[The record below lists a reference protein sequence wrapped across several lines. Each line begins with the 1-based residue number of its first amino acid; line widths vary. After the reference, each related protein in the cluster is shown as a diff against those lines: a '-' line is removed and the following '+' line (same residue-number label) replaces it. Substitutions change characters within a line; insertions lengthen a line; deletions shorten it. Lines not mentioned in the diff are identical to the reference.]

1 MVTTELPQ
9 LPFPRRDILDVGPLY
24 RTLQAQAPIVA
35 VRTPAGDVAWL
46 VTRHDTA
53 KTLFADPRLG
63 RSHPDPARA
72 ARISASAL
80 LGGPM
85 GDARTEAEDHALMR
99 RLLAPAFSARRMDRL
114 RTHVAELVDRL
125 IDELAERGA
134 PADLHEGLSFPLPV
148 LVICELLGVPY
159 DDRAQFRA
167 WSQGCADLAD
177 RAASAAAFG
186 ELAGYMRELVDRK
199 RTAPGEDVI
208 SDLIVAENGLL
219 SDDGVAG
226 LAAVLLF
233 AGHETTVARIDVGAL
248 LLMTEPGQLD
258 RLRGEPGLVP
268 QAVEEILRVAAPSGI
283 GLPRYA
289 HADIDIAGT
298 RILAGDAV
306 LLASTITNRDP
317 DAFAEPQRFDVAR
330 KPNPHLTFGYGPRYC
345 IGAGLA
351 RVELQEVFTAL
362 PARLPT
368 LRPAVPVE
376 QLRMRSD
383 LLTGGLSAL
392 PVAW

>member
-1 MVTTELPQ
+1 
-9 LPFPRRDILDVGPLY
+9 
-24 RTLQAQAPIVA
+24 
-35 VRTPAGDVAWL
+35 
-46 VTRHDTA
+46 
-53 KTLFADPRLG
+53 
-63 RSHPDPARA
+63 
-72 ARISASAL
+72 
-80 LGGPM
+80 
-85 GDARTEAEDHALMR
+85 
-99 RLLAPAFSARRMDRL
+99 
-114 RTHVAELVDRL
+114 
-125 IDELAERGA
+125 
-134 PADLHEGLSFPLPV
+134 
-148 LVICELLGVPY
+148 
-159 DDRAQFRA
+159 
-167 WSQGCADLAD
+167 
-177 RAASAAAFG
+177 
-186 ELAGYMRELVDRK
+186 
-199 RTAPGEDVI
+199 
-208 SDLIVAENGLL
+208 
-219 SDDGVAG
+219 VAG